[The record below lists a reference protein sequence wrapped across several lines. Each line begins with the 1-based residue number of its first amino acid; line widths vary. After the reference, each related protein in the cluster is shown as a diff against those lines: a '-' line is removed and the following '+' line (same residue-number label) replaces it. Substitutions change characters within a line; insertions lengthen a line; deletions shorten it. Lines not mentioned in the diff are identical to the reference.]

1 MLSFRS
7 SHRLTCLKNDN
18 DSIFDRMVEVVVQE
32 IDDKVL

>member
-1 MLSFRS
+1 MLSFRA
-7 SHRLTCLKNDN
+7 SHRLTCLKN

>member
-7 SHRLTCLKNDN
+7 AHRLTCLKN

-32 IDDKVL
+32 IDDKVF